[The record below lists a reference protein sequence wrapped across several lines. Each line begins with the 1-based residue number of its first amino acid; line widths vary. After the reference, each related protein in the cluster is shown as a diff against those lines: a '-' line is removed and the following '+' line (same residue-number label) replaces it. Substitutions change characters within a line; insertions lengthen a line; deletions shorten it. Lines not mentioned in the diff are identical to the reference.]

1 MRSLAERGVLV
12 VAAAQVRDLPSLL
25 NSHELNPLLG
35 ALHPVPIL
43 LPPSAAM
50 GEAGRR
56 SSGSGGVAAE
66 VTVAGA
72 GVGAGGSGAGRSA
85 GAASTAGVGVGGED
99 AREGAGS
106 AQVGSEGPLL
116 GPPPRVRLERLT
128 APAFTVLVEVLG
140 DNTWHV
146 HPHVG
151 RAVDQLL
158 GSVKPATASHY
169 SQMRRFDSSG
179 RMLVMFE
186 GCTPAS

>member
-116 GPPPRVRLERLT
+116 GPPPPCAPGAPHRPRVHCACGGPGRQHVAR
-128 APAFTVLVEVLG
+128 APPCWPG
-140 DNTWHV
+140 
-146 HPHVG
+146 G
-151 RAVDQLL
+151 
-158 GSVKPATASHY
+158 GPAAGQRQACHR
-169 SQMRRFDSSG
+169 QPLQPDAA
-179 RMLVMFE
+179 L
-186 GCTPAS
+186 